1 MGSTD
6 EPRYRPCAPLRLSA
20 AVLGALLLAL
30 VSCAGVAWSAPSPAY
45 FSALP
50 ASGSSEL
57 HTGRYAPTITALPG
71 GEVLIAGGFNEKSDF
86 LRSAELFNPTTNTF
100 KALPAS
106 GETEL
111 HVARAY
117 AAASVLPGGQ
127 VLIAGGYAP
136 GRYLRSAEL
145 FNPATGTFTALPA
158 SGETQLH
165 TGRMDVVAAPLP
177 NGDVLIAGGRD
188 QDETVLQSAELFNPA
203 ADTFAA
209 LPASGATELQDA
221 RESPVAAPLP
231 GGDVLIAGGNDGG
244 YLKSAELFN
253 PAADTFTAL
262 PAAGATE
269 LQSARTEAIAAA
281 LPGGEV
287 LIAGGDDTDNLQSA
301 ELFNPAGDT
310 FTALGASGSSEMQV
324 ARAYG
329 GAATLP
335 NGTVLIAGGE
345 NAGGEPRAAELF
357 FPAPQAAAPAVAFG
371 PQAVGVPSPS
381 LTVLVTNVG
390 AQALSISSIS
400 LAGPDPQ
407 AFAVTSDSCSG
418 RTLAFEQACSISA
431 RFDPA
436 AGGASS
442 AAIAL
447 SDNEPS
453 PTAIALSGTGVAPAP
468 LPAAGS
474 GPVLSTLKESA
485 RVWRDGG
492 ALARM
497 SAHGRK
503 KAPPV
508 GTSFSFDLSEAASV
522 TFTFT
527 EPAGGRLAGRTCAAP
542 SRSDAHGRRC
552 ARTITAG
559 TLTFTAHAGLD
570 TLRFDGVISRHVKLR
585 PGSYTLQATASTAA
599 GHSARQSLPFTI
611 AKG

>member
-188 QDETVLQSAELFNPA
+188 QDETV
-203 ADTFAA
+203 
-209 LPASGATELQDA
+209 
-221 RESPVAAPLP
+221 
-231 GGDVLIAGGNDGG
+231 
-244 YLKSAELFN
+244 LKSAELFN

-442 AAIAL
+442 ATIAL

-497 SAHGRK
+497 RAHGTK

-508 GTSFSFDLSEAASV
+508 GSSFSFDLSEAASG

>member
-1 MGSTD
+1 
-6 EPRYRPCAPLRLSA
+6 
-20 AVLGALLLAL
+20 
-30 VSCAGVAWSAPSPAY
+30 
-45 FSALP
+45 
-50 ASGSSEL
+50 
-57 HTGRYAPTITALPG
+57 
-71 GEVLIAGGFNEKSDF
+71 
-86 LRSAELFNPTTNTF
+86 
-100 KALPAS
+100 
-106 GETEL
+106 
-111 HVARAY
+111 
-117 AAASVLPGGQ
+117 
-127 VLIAGGYAP
+127 
-136 GRYLRSAEL
+136 
-145 FNPATGTFTALPA
+145 
-158 SGETQLH
+158 
-165 TGRMDVVAAPLP
+165 
-177 NGDVLIAGGRD
+177 
-188 QDETVLQSAELFNPA
+188 
-203 ADTFAA
+203 
-209 LPASGATELQDA
+209 
-221 RESPVAAPLP
+221 
-231 GGDVLIAGGNDGG
+231 
-244 YLKSAELFN
+244 
-253 PAADTFTAL
+253 
-262 PAAGATE
+262 
-269 LQSARTEAIAAA
+269 
-281 LPGGEV
+281 
-287 LIAGGDDTDNLQSA
+287 
-301 ELFNPAGDT
+301 
-310 FTALGASGSSEMQV
+310 MQV

-442 AAIAL
+442 ATIAL

-497 SAHGRK
+497 SAHGTK